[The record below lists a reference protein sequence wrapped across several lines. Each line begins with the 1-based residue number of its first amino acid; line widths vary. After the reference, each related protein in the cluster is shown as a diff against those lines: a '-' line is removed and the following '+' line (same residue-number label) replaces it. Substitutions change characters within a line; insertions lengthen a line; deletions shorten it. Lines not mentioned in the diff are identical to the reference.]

1 MNHSNVDHGLACDCV
16 AFIVF
21 VEAPI
26 SAQPAKGALDNPSS
40 RQDYEALDTHGP
52 QHCLEEPS
60 TAGVHPFDQLAGIAA
75 IGPNELQARQI
86 LADFFQNQPRPVT
99 ILDICRMNDDGQYQP
114 EGVYQEVPFSA

>member
-1 MNHSNVDHGLACDCV
+1 MNHGNIDHCLARDCE

-21 VEAPI
+21 AEPAI

-60 TAGVHPFDQLAGIAA
+60 TAGVHPIDQLASIAA
-75 IGPNELQARQI
+75 ISPNELQTRQV

-99 ILDICRMNDDGQYQP
+99 ILDVCGMNDD
-114 EGVYQEVPFSA
+114 